1 MFRRF
6 FLTAATA
13 MLTAGMV
20 PDADAQGMSYGQGS
34 DVPLP
39 SAFIEVP
46 SLAARVADGTLP
58 PITERL
64 PVMPLVVDLE
74 ANGRSF
80 GTYGGNLRTMVTR
93 SKDVRQMVAMG
104 YARLVGYDRNYDLV
118 PDILHS
124 YEVDEGRKFTLHL
137 REGHKWSDGHPF
149 TSADFEYWWRDVV
162 GNPELTPS
170 GLPEFMLV
178 EGKPPVASFPDP
190 LTVIFDW
197 HAPNPEFLQTLA
209 QARPPFIYR
218 PAHYLSQFHAAHTDM
233 DGMAEMIAAK
243 RVKGW
248 AALHNKYDNMYKFNI
263 HDLPTLQPWISAP
276 DDAKSRFIFARNP
289 YYHRVDARGLQLPYI
304 DAVEMTVV
312 GSGLVAA
319 KANAGEAD
327 LQARGLSF
335 QDVSILKKGEA
346 EGGNYTTHLWVNGFA
361 SQIAILPNLN
371 VNDPVWREVLRDVRV
386 RRALSLGIDRRIINR
401 ALYFGMGSEGGMT
414 VLEQS
419 PFFRAENRAAFA
431 QFDPAEANRLL
442 DEAGLTERDSSGI
455 RLLPDGRPAWL
466 IIETS
471 GERQEVENALEI
483 ITDTWREIGIRLVMR
498 PLSREILRNRVY
510 SGITM
515 AAAWYGWDNG
525 IPKSYTNPTFAA
537 PERQEFFAWPKWGQ
551 YYQTHGEVG
560 EAPDLPAAKRLME
573 LSRAWRGTQDTA
585 EREKIWQEI
594 VDIHAS
600 EVFAIGVVA
609 DTPQPVIVSKRLRNV
624 PREAIYAWDPGA
636 YFGLH
641 RPDEFYFVQDPS

>member
-1 MFRRF
+1 MSLGSRDE
-6 FLTAATA
+6 LP
-13 MLTAGMV
+13 V
-20 PDADAQGMSYGQGS
+20 PETF
-34 DVPLP
+34 V
-39 SAFIEVP
+39 EVP
-46 SLAARVADGTLP
+46 RLEPQVLAGTLP
-58 PITERL
+58 PVADRL
-64 PVMPLVVDLE
+64 PAVPLVVDLE
-74 ANGRSF
+74 AQGRSF
-80 GTYGGNLRTMVTR
+80 GSYGGQLRTMVTR
-93 SKDVRQMVAMG
+93 TKDVRQMVVMG
-104 YARLVGYDRNYDLV
+104 YARLVGYDANYDLV
-118 PDILHS
+118 PDILRRF
-124 YEVDEGRKFTLHL
+124 EVFEGRRFTLNL

-162 GNPELTPS
+162 GNRDLTPS

-178 EGKPPVASFPDP
+178 EDRPPVARFPDP
-190 LTVIFDW
+190 LTVIYEW

-218 PAHYLSQFHAAHTDM
+218 PAHYLKHYHASHTDV
-233 DGMAEMIAAK
+233 DGLAEMIAAK

-248 AALHNKYDNMYKFNI
+248 AALHNKYDNMYKFNN
-263 HDLPTLQPWISAP
+263 HALPTLQPWTSAAP
-276 DDAKSRFIFARNP
+276 GSKTRFLFHRNP
-289 YYHRVDARGLQLPYI
+289 FYHRVDLKGRQLPYI
-304 DAVEMTVV
+304 DVVEMTVV
-312 GSGLVAA
+312 GAGLIAA

-335 QDVSILKKGEA
+335 QDVSVLKKGET
-346 EGGNYTTHLWVNGFA
+346 ESGKYKTRLWVNGFA

-419 PFFRAENRAAFA
+419 PFFKPGNRSAWASY
-431 QFDPAEANRLL
+431 DPQEANRLL
-442 DEAGLTERDSSGI
+442 DEAGLTKRDSSGI

-510 SGITM
+510 SGISM

-525 IPKSYTNPTFAA
+525 IPKSYTDPTFAA
-537 PERQEFFAWPKWGQ
+537 PQRQEFFAWPKWGQ
-551 YYQTHGEVG
+551 YYQTHGAAG
-560 EAPDLPAAKRLME
+560 EKPDLDAAIRLME
-573 LSRAWRGTQDTA
+573 LSKAWRATQDEA
-585 EREKIWQEI
+585 ERSRLWQEI
-594 VDIHAS
+594 VDIHAQQ
-600 EVFAIGVVA
+600 VFAIGVVA
-609 DTPQPVIVSKRLRNV
+609 DTPQPVVVSNRLRNV
-624 PREAIYAWDPGA
+624 PEKAIWAWDPGA
-636 YFGLH
+636 YFGLM
-641 RPDEFYFVQDPS
+641 RPDEFYFSDADAPS